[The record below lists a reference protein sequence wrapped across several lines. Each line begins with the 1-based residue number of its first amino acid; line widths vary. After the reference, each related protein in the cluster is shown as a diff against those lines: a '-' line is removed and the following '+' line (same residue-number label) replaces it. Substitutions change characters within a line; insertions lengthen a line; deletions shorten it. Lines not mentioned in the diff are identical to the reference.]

1 MLTVTPATVTI
12 SDNGILRST
21 QFDDIYSSSA
31 GGIDECLHVF
41 LGGND
46 FKSRIKKA
54 NQFTIAEIGFGTGIN
69 FLATCNE
76 WELHS
81 HPDATL
87 HYISI
92 EKHPLA
98 IEDLKCF
105 YSKLNGSFSLTEELL
120 ALYPLPISGAHRFH
134 FNKQN
139 ITLTLIFEDALTAL
153 VESTFAVDAWFL
165 DGFCPSKNPE
175 LWSLDIAKEIFRL
188 TKTNGTFSSYSTA
201 GAVKKNLSEA
211 GFQISKLTGFSC
223 KREMLTG
230 VRTDGTPD
238 NQYPINKKSWLLNK
252 VRRSASKHALVIGG
266 GLAGSAISAALANR
280 GWQITLIDRHKA
292 LATEA
297 SGNTNAILMPR
308 LSVDHDLQAQLTLLG
323 YFYSLRYLN
332 KLQAYSKESLWQ
344 PCGAIQLPRDHAQ
357 LNRMQQIASQEN
369 LPLDLL
375 HSVSKSEASD
385 LSNCGLAQ
393 GGWYFPLAGWVIPH
407 AICTTLLNQHSN
419 ISFIGETEVAA
430 LENRNGIWHA
440 LDSKHTDVAKAEV
453 VVLAN
458 ALSVNKFEQT
468 NWCRLNPKRGQITLI
483 PNTQCNINPTK
494 VVCADAYITPTVDN
508 HFVLGAT
515 FVANDTNTD
524 TRAAEHQDNFDK
536 ISNIIPSFS
545 PPSIESVTG
554 RAAIRAVSADRLPIV
569 GPAADEISFNRI
581 FAKAALGSTNTRYP
595 IPDYFDGLYI
605 ATGFGSRGMAWI
617 PICAETLACAINN
630 EPGPLTQPLSNAIHP
645 NRILMKQLIKSV
657 QCAQ

>member
-21 QFDDIYSSSA
+21 QFNDVYSSSA
-31 GGIDECLHVF
+31 GGIEECLHVF
-41 LGGND
+41 LDGND
-46 FKSRIKKA
+46 FKSRIKNA
-54 NQFTIAEIGFGTGIN
+54 NQFTIAELGFGTGIN
-69 FLATCNE
+69 FLATSNK
-76 WELHS
+76 WESHS
-81 HPDATL
+81 HPDANL

-92 EKHPLA
+92 EKHPIS
-98 IEDLKCF
+98 IEDLRYF
-105 YSKLNGSFSLTEELL
+105 YSKLSNSFSLAEELL
-120 ALYPLPISGAHRFH
+120 ALYPLPITGAHRFH
-134 FNKQN
+134 FNEQN
-139 ITLTLIFEDALTAL
+139 ITLTLIFEDALAAL
-153 VESTFAVDAWFL
+153 KESTFAVDAWYL

-188 TKTNGTFSSYSTA
+188 TKPNGTFSSYSTA
-201 GAVKKNLSEA
+201 GTVKKNLAAA
-211 GFQISKLTGFSC
+211 GFQISKQAGFDR

-230 VRTDGTPD
+230 VRTNENPEK
-238 NQYPINKKSWLLNK
+238 QYPIDNKSWLFNTARK
-252 VRRSASKHALVIGG
+252 SSSKQVLVIGG
-266 GLAGSAISAALANR
+266 GFAGTAISAALANR
-280 GWQITLIDRHKA
+280 GWQVTLFDQHKA

-297 SGNTNAILMPR
+297 SGNANAILMPR

-332 KLQAYSKESLWQ
+332 KSQAYSKQPLWQ

-357 LNRMQQIASQEN
+357 LARMQQITSQEN
-369 LPLDLL
+369 LPSELL
-375 HSVSKSEASD
+375 RSVSQSEASD
-385 LSNCGLAQ
+385 LSNCDLAQ
-393 GGWYFPLAGWVIPH
+393 GGWYFPLAGWGIPH

-419 ISFIGETEVAA
+419 ISFTGETEIAT
-430 LENRNGIWHA
+430 LENRNSIWHA
-440 LDSKHTDVAKAEV
+440 LDNKHTSIAKAEV

-494 VVCADAYITPTVDN
+494 VVCADAYITPAVDN

-515 FVANDTNTD
+515 FVTNDTNTE

-536 ISNIIPSFS
+536 ISHMIPSFS
-545 PPSIESVTG
+545 PPSVESAKG

-581 FAKAALGSTNTRYP
+581 FAKAALGATNMHYP
-595 IPDYFDGLYI
+595 SPDYLDGLYI

-617 PICAETLACAINN
+617 PICAEALACTINN
-630 EPGPLTQPLSNAIHP
+630 EPSPLTQALSNAIHP